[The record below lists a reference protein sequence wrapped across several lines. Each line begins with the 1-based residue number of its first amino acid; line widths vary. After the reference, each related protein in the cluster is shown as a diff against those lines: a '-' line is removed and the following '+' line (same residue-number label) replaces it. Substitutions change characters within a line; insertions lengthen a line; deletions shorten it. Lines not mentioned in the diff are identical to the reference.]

1 MAYLFKDKQTA
12 ERCVKFFKQNP
23 AGPGLPP
30 LPEMTGAGML
40 YLVEVPE
47 GIDGYGLP
55 TDDVQFPTSSV
66 EVIRTTT
73 NPQSLLADTNEDFH
87 SIKAAPLEPTNCPAE
102 AHVVAITDSFNQT
115 FLVTPTPSEVF
126 GTMLGPIL
134 DSTGRYEITLDQGFT
149 VNGEDELGAYPAP
162 TLEEIPESGAPVTC
176 RYIKSLAK
184 WFFFKPTGGGGKL
197 LTVSGPALAVSC
209 STVSQPVFYSEFA
222 AGESVPGLS
231 ITGISQRQNATGS
244 ETSNAWVQFPTTFTT
259 QDEAVSWCKKENG
272 ASFPGGGGA
281 LYQTGSTGSYSI
293 APVAYYGKVISDGS
307 NYYLP
312 RYRTIN
318 GSRYWHCSGLGE
330 YICYTS
336 KDGATGWAIGQTLG
350 KWLTAGDTEIF
361 YSDADAYDAGFGDGL
376 AYLMDQEGMA
386 YSKPVWTSSAQ
397 FGVYTANADA
407 QSLFPSVT
415 SIQFGCGRWIASD
428 GRTLST
434 PFYFTHVC
442 DGTAT
447 QWNGSYTCQAFD
459 YDFSGINYISEN
471 GESYYYLG
479 DRTANQGFYKSASA
493 PSTSSSVTFSYT
505 PGTHPLKGTLSL
517 ASSVEG
523 TETWTMTL
531 TTGAVAVYTC
541 AEGAT
546 SMTMASISSGNYYFR
561 TISQQGNY
569 WVAVGVDATVG
580 ALVFDGATL
589 SKEAGNDFIFD
600 HDITLTFDQY
610 VQGTEKKKVWVCSP
624 GVIS

>member
-66 EVIRTTT
+66 EVVRTTT

-87 SIKAAPLEPTNCPAE
+87 SIKAAPLEPTNYPAE

-115 FLVTPTPSEVF
+115 FLLTPTPSEVF
-126 GTMLGPIL
+126 GTMLGPVIG
-134 DSTGRYEITLDQGFT
+134 DNDRYRITLDQGFT

-162 TLEEIPESGAPVTC
+162 TLEEIPASGAPVTC

-184 WFFFKPTGGGGKL
+184 WFFFKPTGGGGRL
-197 LTVSGPALAVSC
+197 LDIYGPALAVSVY
-209 STVSQPVFYSEFA
+209 TGNVSEPIFYSEFA
-222 AGESVPGLS
+222 AGEAVALSLS

-244 ETSNAWVQFPTTFTT
+244 DTSNVWVQFPTAFTT
-259 QDEAVSWCKKENG
+259 EDETVYWWRKANG
-272 ASFPGGGGA
+272 AAYQGGGGA
-281 LYQTGSTGSYSI
+281 LYQTGSIGDYSI
-293 APVAYYGKVISDGS
+293 APVAYYGKVISDGTC
-307 NYYLP
+307 YYLP
-312 RYRTIN
+312 YYRTIN
-318 GSRYWHCSGLGE
+318 GERYWYCSTTGD
-330 YICYTS
+330 YIYYTAQ
-336 KDGATGWAIGQTLG
+336 DGMAGWAIGQTLG
-350 KWLTAGDTEIF
+350 KFLTSSDTEIF
-361 YSDADAYDAGFGDGL
+361 SASMDIAD
-376 AYLMDQEGMA
+376 LMTQEGLT
-386 YSKPVWTSSAQ
+386 YSKPAWESLTQ

-407 QSLFPSVT
+407 QSLFPSVP

-442 DGTAT
+442 DGTAK
-447 QWNGSYTCQAFD
+447 QWDGSYTCQAFD

-479 DRTANQGFYKSASA
+479 DKTANQGFYKSTSA

-517 ASSVEG
+517 TSSIEG

-541 AEGAT
+541 ATGAT
-546 SMTMASISSGNYYFR
+546 SMTFNSITSGDYYFR
-561 TISQQGNY
+561 TISQQGNF
-569 WVAVGVDATVG
+569 WVAAGVDATVG

-589 SKEAGNDFIFD
+589 STEAGNDFIFD
-600 HDITLTFDQY
+600 HDIDLTFDQY
-610 VQGTEKKKVWVCSP
+610 VQGSEKQKVWVCSP

>member
-1 MAYLFKDKQTA
+1 
-12 ERCVKFFKQNP
+12 
-23 AGPGLPP
+23 
-30 LPEMTGAGML
+30 
-40 YLVEVPE
+40 
-47 GIDGYGLP
+47 
-55 TDDVQFPTSSV
+55 
-66 EVIRTTT
+66 
-73 NPQSLLADTNEDFH
+73 
-87 SIKAAPLEPTNCPAE
+87 
-102 AHVVAITDSFNQT
+102 VAITDSFNQT

-126 GTMLGPIL
+126 GTL
-134 DSTGRYEITLDQGFT
+134 TGMVDGERHRVTLDQGFT
-149 VNGEDELGAYPAP
+149 VNGNDELGAYPAP
-162 TLEEIPESGAPVTC
+162 TLEELPEYGSKVSC
-176 RYIKSLAK
+176 RYVKSLGK
-184 WFFFKPTGGGGKL
+184 WFFFKPTGGGGKVL
-197 LTVSGPALAVSC
+197 NVYGPALAV
-209 STVSQPVFYSEFA
+209 TETTGVSPVFYSEFA
-222 AGESVPGLS
+222 TGESVPGLS

-244 ETSNAWVQFPTTFTT
+244 DTSNVWVQFPTTFTT
-259 QDEAVSWCKKENG
+259 EDETVLWWKKENG

-281 LYQTGSTGSYSI
+281 LYQTGGAGSYYI
-293 APVAYYGKVISDGS
+293 APVTYYGKVISDGS
-307 NYYLP
+307 DYYFP

-318 GSRYWHCSGLGE
+318 GQRYWEGTGIGLNHL
-330 YICYTS
+330 YIYYTS
-336 KDGATGWAIGQTLG
+336 KDGVSGWAIGQALG

-361 YSDADAYDAGFGDGL
+361 YSDADAFDAGFSDGL
-376 AYLMDQEGMA
+376 AYLMDQEGLT
-386 YSKPVWTSSAQ
+386 YSKPAWTSSVQ

-407 QSLFPSVT
+407 QSLFPSVP
-415 SIQFGCGRWIASD
+415 SIRFGCGRWIASD

-447 QWNGSYTCQAFD
+447 QWNGKYTCQAFD

-493 PSTSSSVTFSYT
+493 PSTSASATFSYT
-505 PGTHPLKGTLSL
+505 PGTHPLKGVLRL
-517 ASSVEG
+517 VSSVEG
-523 TETWTMTL
+523 TETWEMTL
-531 TTGAVAVYTC
+531 ATGAVAVYTC

-546 SMTMASISSGNYYFR
+546 SMTMDSITTGDYYFR

-600 HDITLTFDQY
+600 HDITLSFDQY
-610 VQGTEKKKVWVCSP
+610 VQGSEKQKVWVCSP